1 VNASNWGNIQMLWA
15 LAIVP
20 VLVVAYAFDG
30 QRRRRALERIGHLP
44 MIRRM
49 TASISPARRRG
60 KVVLTVA
67 AVALLVTALA
77 RPQAQGKG
85 RLTENRGL
93 DLVVA
98 LDFSKSM
105 LARDVYPSR
114 LERAKAELGRLIDSL
129 KGDRVGLIAFAGETL
144 SYPLTVDY
152 EAAKLFWRDLG
163 PEDMPVGGTD
173 LGRAIAAAGEL
184 LKESRQAELKRRP
197 NAKRHP
203 AQVILL
209 LTDGEDTE
217 GRGVDAAR
225 AAAADGVKIFTLGIG
240 SNERPF
246 VQTYDEDGKPNG
258 MLSDGDGRPVRVGL
272 DEQAL
277 KQIAQVSGGE
287 YLTVDPQRFGVER
300 VQSAIAGLER
310 TEEEARFEREPDDVG
325 RFLLVPAF
333 LLLVLGAIV
342 RERRANANVNVNV
355 NANASETST
364 RREPS
369 GRTPTQ
375 SRAVAAMILFFL
387 FPFVG
392 GFDLFQRKDP
402 NVEEGNRL
410 LNAGKAEDALKAY
423 DRAVTALP
431 EDPVA
436 HFDRG
441 AALYQLGKYPEAQKE
456 FLHAAEGRDPQV
468 KADAY
473 YNMGNAWFQQQR
485 YKEALEA
492 YKHTLGLRPE
502 DRRAK
507 WNLELALKKMQEQK
521 QQQQQQQQ
529 NDKNQQQKDEKQQ
542 QQQQQAQNDK
552 NQQQKDEKQQQ
563 QQQQQDQQQQQQQ
576 QQAQGDEKQK
586 QQQQQQQQQQSESQE
601 REKEKQRQAL
611 AQKEK
616 PREIDK
622 QDAEAVLDALERVE
636 PTVQKDLARRRAGN
650 RRPSKDW

>member
-1 VNASNWGNIQMLWA
+1 MNASNWGNLQLLWA

-20 VLVVAYAFDG
+20 VLVIAYAFDG

-49 TASISPARRRG
+49 TASISPARRRW
-60 KVVLTVA
+60 KAVLTVA
-67 AVALLVTALA
+67 AVALLVTTLA
-77 RPQAQGKG
+77 RPQMQGKG

-144 SYPLTVDY
+144 PYPLTVDY
-152 EAAKLFWRDLG
+152 EAAKLFWRDLQ
-163 PEDMPVGGTD
+163 PDDMPVGGTD

-184 LKESRQAELKRRP
+184 LKQSREGELKRRP

-217 GRGVDAAR
+217 GRGLDAAR
-225 AAAADGVKIFTLGIG
+225 AAAKDGVKIFTLGIG

-246 VQTYDEDGKPNG
+246 VQTYDDDGKPNG
-258 MLSDGDGRPVRVGL
+258 MLSDSDGRPVRVGL

-277 KQIAQVSGGE
+277 RQIAQLTGGE

-300 VQSAIAGLER
+300 VQNAIAGLER
-310 TEEEARFEREPDDVG
+310 TEEEARFEREPDDIG
-325 RFLLVPAF
+325 RYLLVPAF

-342 RERRANANVNVNV
+342 RERRSSAAMKAVHENANAN
-355 NANASETST
+355 ANDRTKDRPAS
-364 RREPS
+364 
-369 GRTPTQ
+369 GA
-375 SRAVAAMILFFL
+375 RAVAAMILFL
-387 FPFVG
+387 IFPFVT
-392 GFDLFQRKDP
+392 GFDLFMRRDP
-402 NVEEGNRL
+402 NVEEGNKL
-410 LNAGKAEDALKAY
+410 LNAGKAEEALKAY
-423 DRAVTALP
+423 DRAVTAMP
-431 EDPVA
+431 EDPIA

-441 AALYQLGKYPEAQKE
+441 AALYQLGKFPEAQKE
-456 FLHAAEGRDPQV
+456 FLHAAEGRDQQV

-473 YNMGNAWFQQQR
+473 YNMGNAWFQQQKF
-485 YKEALEA
+485 KEALEA
-492 YKHTLGLRPE
+492 YKHTLGLRPD

-507 WNLELALKKMQEQK
+507 WNLELALKRLQEQK

-529 NDKNQQQKDEKQQ
+529 QDKQK
-542 QQQQQAQNDK
+542 
-552 NQQQKDEKQQQ
+552 
-563 QQQQQDQQQQQQQ
+563 QDQQQQQQQ
-576 QQAQGDEKQK
+576 QQQQAQDDKQK
-586 QQQQQQQQQQSESQE
+586 QDQQQQQQQTQNDSPE
-601 REKEKQRQAL
+601 REKEKQQQRMAQAK
-611 AQKEK
+611 KEP

-636 PTVQKDLARRRAGN
+636 PTVQKEQARMRAGS

>member
-1 VNASNWGNIQMLWA
+1 MNASNWGNLQLLWA

-20 VLVVAYAFDG
+20 VLVIAYAFDG

-49 TASISPARRRG
+49 TASISPARRRW
-60 KVVLTVA
+60 KAVLTVA
-67 AVALLVTALA
+67 AVALLVTTLA
-77 RPQAQGKG
+77 RPQMQGKG

-152 EAAKLFWRDLG
+152 EAAKLFWRDLQ

-173 LGRAIAAAGEL
+173 LGRAIAASGEL
-184 LKESRQAELKRRP
+184 LKQSRESELKRRP

-217 GRGVDAAR
+217 GRGLDAAR
-225 AAAADGVKIFTLGIG
+225 SAAKDGVKIFTLGIG
-240 SNERPF
+240 SNDRPF
-246 VQTYDEDGKPNG
+246 VQTYDDDGKPNG
-258 MLSDGDGRPVRVGL
+258 MLSDADGRPVRVGL

-277 KQIAQVSGGE
+277 RQMAQLTGGE

-300 VQSAIAGLER
+300 VQKAIAGLER
-310 TEEEARFEREPDDVG
+310 TEEEARFEREPDDIG
-325 RFLLVPAF
+325 RYLLVPAF

-342 RERRANANVNVNV
+342 RERRSAA
-355 NANASETST
+355 AMKTAAESASVTPAAKD
-364 RREPS
+364 RPAS
-369 GRTPTQ
+369 GA
-375 SRAVAAMILFFL
+375 RAVAAMILFL
-387 FPFVG
+387 VFPFVT
-392 GFDLFQRKDP
+392 GFDLFMRRDP
-402 NVEEGNRL
+402 NVEEGNKL

-423 DRAVTALP
+423 DRAVTAMP

-441 AALYQLGKYPEAQKE
+441 AALYQLGKFPEAQKE
-456 FLHAAEGRDPQV
+456 FLHAAEGHDPQV

-473 YNMGNAWFQQQR
+473 YNMGNAWFQQQKF
-485 YKEALEA
+485 KEALEA
-492 YKHTLGLRPE
+492 YKHTLGLRPD

-507 WNLELALKKMQEQK
+507 WNLELALKKLQEQK

-529 NDKNQQQKDEKQQ
+529 QDKQKQDQQKQQQ
-542 QQQQQAQNDK
+542 QQQQQAQDDK
-552 NQQQKDEKQQQ
+552 QK
-563 QQQQQDQQQQQQQ
+563 QDQQQQQQQ
-576 QQAQGDEKQK
+576 QTQND
-586 QQQQQQQQQQSESQE
+586 SPE
-601 REKEKQRQAL
+601 REKEKQQQRMAQAK
-611 AQKEK
+611 KEP

-622 QDAEAVLDALERVE
+622 QDAEAVLDALERAE
-636 PTVQKDLARRRAGN
+636 PTVQKEQARQRAGN